1 MRRDLS
7 LTLAMLRAGGLA
19 ADAQI
24 RNGRIEVRLDEHRA
38 RFLLTE
44 GQLAADWLAECALR
58 THPGCD
64 LSKVWLTLARAAGGA
79 IPFGSGRTISPS

>member
-7 LTLAMLRAGGLA
+7 LTLAMLRAGGLSA
-19 ADAQI
+19 EAEI
-24 RNGRIEVRLDEHRA
+24 RDGLIEVRLDEHRA
-38 RFLLTE
+38 RFLTSD
-44 GQLAADWLAECALR
+44 GQMAADWLAEYALM

-79 IPFGSGRTISPS
+79 IPFGSRRTISRS